1 MTAMI
6 MEGYDA
12 MKAAGVDEARAKDA
26 ARVMS
31 ERDRR
36 LEDQLVEVRSTL
48 RLHTWQIAGLTGVV
62 VALNLPILWMV
73 ARLSAR
79 LGVSP

>member
-1 MTAMI
+1 MI
-6 MEGYDA
+6 IEVYDA
-12 MKAAGVDEARAKDA
+12 LKAAGVDEERAKDA

-36 LEDQLVEVRSTL
+36 LEDQMVEVRSTL
-48 RLHTWQIAGLTGVV
+48 RLHTWQIAGLTGVM

-73 ARLSAR
+73 MRLSVK